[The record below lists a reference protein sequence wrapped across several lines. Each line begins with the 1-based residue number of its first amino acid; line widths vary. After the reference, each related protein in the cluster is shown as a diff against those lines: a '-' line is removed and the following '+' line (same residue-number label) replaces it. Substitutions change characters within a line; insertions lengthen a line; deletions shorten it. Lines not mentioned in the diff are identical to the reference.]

1 MGGGALIAGVNGAC
15 TILFFF
21 AYGGAHVS
29 LCEVSRVVIEEY
41 NELILWSDFL
51 LIEVLDLELTRNPH
65 CRY

>member
-1 MGGGALIAGVNGAC
+1 
-15 TILFFF
+15 
-21 AYGGAHVS
+21 VS
-29 LCEVSRVVIEEY
+29 LYEVSRVVIEEY